1 MYCVGEM
8 EKVLKAIKP
17 IEKSGYRTDRQKCC
31 FTCGNNATKLVSFTL
46 DACTKIER
54 YCDDCINSDKHMTD
68 ASELVTNFDDYFIRR
83 VDEPYWPGS
92 G

>member
-1 MYCVGEM
+1 MYGEM

-17 IEKSGYRTDRQKCC
+17 IEKSDYRPQKCC

-46 DACTKIER
+46 DGCTKIENLSI
-54 YCDDCINSDKHMTD
+54 YLINSLSNT
-68 ASELVTNFDDYFIRR
+68 S
-83 VDEPYWPGS
+83 S